1 MKINTLEWTQRLS
14 ESKSLG
20 LSKKVS
26 KSYSANGAEAI
37 DEMSTI
43 KTTHEVEKL
52 FRIMVLEECKNLE
65 ITWKVHDSVI
75 SKDGKLHTSYSIK
88 FETCAKSSG
97 KKVIAYFEILDDF
110 RDDDRIS
117 MFASVGSTDYM
128 RLNAILLAEIGP
140 EYVTNKHSLA
150 DGWNGC
156 HNFADAN
163 GQYEFPLVLLK
174 KIAKS
179 TRKYFETF
187 ESEVNESSLG
197 LAKRVA
203 DKSRETTD
211 EDAIDNISC
220 VSSPKEAAEYVSL
233 AVRKHFGHEMQPGF
247 LKFGRLIRGIRGS
260 GYPNKVITVA
270 GGMKYRDMQI
280 AKWEVDPKLD
290 LWQSNI
296 DGTYNLIFKTYWMV
310 SPPMGGDVLVCLVKG
325 LPRAKFPMYNEE
337 ASDYC
342 INKRRCENSK
352 NVRGVYY
359 NPDNYKTLPCELLD
373 ILAKDI
379 IKTVEMY
386 SKLAEEKGLKV
397 MNRRNEVNESKTLGL
412 GLSKRVADKEREKT
426 ADDVIA
432 EMDVVYTPDEAGNF
446 FYSKLKRHPDMQV
459 FIERRLGPIVD
470 VEINIKGKFHID
482 VIFRNWSDYP
492 GVMTVHVA
500 GPNQEKTMIVKRL
513 MKIDLFKKSMFTGNG
528 SYTERNPVFYNRYQE
543 DTLRKDLISM
553 IADTINSIV
562 SKKLGLKE
570 SRSSLGLAK
579 KTSKRFD
586 NKEDRAVSNMSVLTD
601 PSEVVAYVSKRV
613 RDHFNE
619 NGGKPAGFQ
628 KFGRVAEAGEDPKC
642 YPDMKTYNVLFEV
655 SPSLF
660 DRNLSEYR
668 VYLKSYFKRSI
679 TSGGEEDKTLCCFV
693 RGTEGFIGSYN
704 KFVSEFVINKKKCD
718 MTSYTI
724 GEYYNPEDRHT
735 LPCHLLDT
743 LSEDI
748 IKAIDKISEEISW
761 NVGLSESSLGL
772 AKKTRASF
780 DFDSKGEAGKLA
792 LLSSEEEIADRLIE
806 KFKEYYGSNDVEA
819 RLESDPSDKR
829 AITYKF
835 ISHSLLRRAVAN
847 TIEVS
852 ITSFKSYYSQKENRL
867 QMFVAVGSGATR
879 ERANAILL
887 KLIGEEYVMNKNS
900 LVTSSTAS
908 HIFGNPNGYE
918 MIVGIVDKFAKGISE
933 YFKEQDEKYCQK
945 VDESSLGLAKKTSQK
960 FDKSDGRAIDS
971 ITLVSTPEEAVEV
984 FTRSVSDKVRYEVS
998 ELRHLLMPDVSS
1010 HDEAIANATKQ
1021 DNHWSKITI
1030 FSTSEFNLYFYFDRK
1045 LNHPGS
1051 TVALGVFVNWP
1062 SKSRSILANEVNKM
1076 LFDKYGDCL
1085 FDLNYT
1091 KNNKLPLFCNPEDPL
1106 HLKTSMIED
1115 IALKISEFFEQ
1126 EPLVET
1132 NLGLAKKM
1140 SRDSVTSDSRAIGS
1154 ITTIDDC
1161 QEALEYIKDRVEAEA
1176 PGYFVTLRPFSSAPS
1191 GEGKKIIVFRASKYG
1206 PMEIMCN
1213 HVTLSSTSNSAI
1225 KRAHPETI
1233 GKTVMCVWTSNILTS
1248 KKIGEDDPL
1257 YRNVLNPNDVVS
1269 NMLFN
1274 PDDYSSI
1281 PTVIL
1286 DYLAKSV
1293 IYTIKVRE
1301 RKITES
1307 SHYLGLAKK
1316 TREQHDQEDAIG
1328 SLNKIEDIHEAAEF
1342 IKDICK
1348 KRGVDLEEEWMY
1360 NIDKDAPD
1368 GKKYTCRLTN
1378 AITLDSSNKVNLSE
1392 RYKFFRPNDYGD
1404 KPEHAKVVFMYSNTR
1419 KLSNNYSFARRL
1431 ASERPDLVY
1440 QTETKNVLDL
1450 TCPPNFWNPED
1461 SESYSIEVLKIAAS
1475 FLCGKK

>member
-1 MKINTLEWTQRLS
+1 MMKE
-14 ESKSLG
+14 
-20 LSKKVS
+20 
-26 KSYSANGAEAI
+26 
-37 DEMSTI
+37 
-43 KTTHEVEKL
+43 
-52 FRIMVLEECKNLE
+52 
-65 ITWKVHDSVI
+65 
-75 SKDGKLHTSYSIK
+75 
-88 FETCAKSSG
+88 
-97 KKVIAYFEILDDF
+97 
-110 RDDDRIS
+110 
-117 MFASVGSTDYM
+117 
-128 RLNAILLAEIGP
+128 
-140 EYVTNKHSLA
+140 
-150 DGWNGC
+150 
-156 HNFADAN
+156 
-163 GQYEFPLVLLK
+163 
-174 KIAKS
+174 
-179 TRKYFETF
+179 
-187 ESEVNESSLG
+187 
-197 LAKRVA
+197 
-203 DKSRETTD
+203 
-211 EDAIDNISC
+211 
-220 VSSPKEAAEYVSL
+220 
-233 AVRKHFGHEMQPGF
+233 
-247 LKFGRLIRGIRGS
+247 
-260 GYPNKVITVA
+260 
-270 GGMKYRDMQI
+270 
-280 AKWEVDPKLD
+280 
-290 LWQSNI
+290 
-296 DGTYNLIFKTYWMV
+296 
-310 SPPMGGDVLVCLVKG
+310 
-325 LPRAKFPMYNEE
+325 
-337 ASDYC
+337 
-342 INKRRCENSK
+342 
-352 NVRGVYY
+352 
-359 NPDNYKTLPCELLD
+359 
-373 ILAKDI
+373 
-379 IKTVEMY
+379 
-386 SKLAEEKGLKV
+386 
-397 MNRRNEVNESKTLGL
+397 KTLGL
-412 GLSKRVADKEREKT
+412 AKRVADKEREKT

-446 FYSKLKRHPDMQV
+446 FYSKLKGHPGMQV
-459 FIERRLGPIVD
+459 FIERRLGPVVD
-470 VEINIKGKFHID
+470 VEIKIKGKFHID

-492 GVMTVHVA
+492 GVMTVHVT
-500 GPNQEKTMIVKRL
+500 GPNQERTMIVKRL

-553 IADTINSIV
+553 IADTINSVI

-619 NGGKPAGFQ
+619 NGGKPAGFK

-660 DRNLSEYR
+660 DSNLSEYR
-668 VYLKSYFKRSI
+668 VYLKSYFKRYI
-679 TSGGEEDKTLCCFV
+679 TSGGEEDKILCCFV

-724 GEYYNPEDRHT
+724 GEYYNPEDRHS

-743 LSEDI
+743 LSDDI

-780 DFDSKGEAGKLA
+780 DFDSKNETGKLA

-847 TIEVS
+847 CIEVS

-867 QMFVAVGSGATR
+867 LMFVTVGSGATK

-960 FDKSDGRAIDS
+960 FDKSDDRAIDS

-984 FTRSVSDKVRYEVS
+984 FARSVSDKVRYEVS

-1085 FDLNYT
+1085 FDSNYAE
-1091 KNNKLPLFCNPEDPL
+1091 NNKLPLFCNPEDPL
-1106 HLKTSMIED
+1106 HLKISMIED

-1126 EPLVET
+1126 DPLVET

-1176 PGYFVTLRPFSSAPS
+1176 PGYFVTLRPFGFDPP
-1191 GEGKKIIVFRASKYG
+1191 GEGGKKIIVFRASKSG

-1213 HVTLSSTSNSAI
+1213 NVTLSSTCNSAI

-1286 DYLAKSV
+1286 DYLAKAV

-1301 RKITES
+1301 GITES
-1307 SHYLGLAKK
+1307 SIRLGLAKK
-1316 TREQHDQEDAIG
+1316 TRDSHDNDTENAVEKIATVSDTTQAIEELCKGICPELMMNHKINGYGIKSGIREDRVLRIYIPSYIDKTSSDTVSLCVLAAVDEDGIMLLRVYGTAMSMIDEFGELMKNNLFMYKEFTRENLYGNRPGAFHISKPSPVFYNPDDPSALKVKTIKMLADVINQTYYKWKSMHEAANESSVSLGLAKKTRDQHNQDDAVS
-1328 SLNKIEDIHEAAEF
+1328 SLNKIEDIHEAVEF
-1342 IKDICK
+1342 IKAICK
-1348 KRGVDLEEEWMY
+1348 KRGVGLEETWE
-1360 NIDKDAPD
+1360 DKTSFG
-1368 GKKYTCRLTN
+1368 GKEIC
-1378 AITLDSSNKVNLSE
+1378 ILDNVMTSHRVILSE
-1392 RYKFFRPNDYGD
+1392 KYKLFSPGNRGD
-1404 KPEHAKVVFMYSNTR
+1404 KPGHAKVVYMASCARGYNTYGFT
-1419 KLSNNYSFARRL
+1419 NRL

-1440 QTETKNVLDL
+1440 QTDVENDL
-1450 TCPPNFWNPED
+1450 GINLTYNFWNPED
-1461 SESYSIEVLKIAAS
+1461 SESFSIEVLKIAAS
-1475 FLCGKK
+1475 FLCGEK